1 MSSQQNNQQ
10 VSRAKILIVD
20 DTPTNIQ
27 VLAEILGQDYEIF
40 FSLSGSEGLS
50 MAEAQQPDIILLD
63 IMMPKMDGF
72 EVCQKLKENPV
83 TKNIPVIFITALNME
98 EDEAKG
104 FELGAVDYI
113 TKPIRPSVV
122 RARIKNHVE
131 LKRYRDYLENISMK
145 DGLTGVPNRRKMD
158 EYLEQEWKRSKR
170 KNKPISL
177 LMLDIDH
184 FKLYN
189 DNYGHS
195 QGDECL
201 KKIASA
207 IEKSLSRP
215 ADLAARFGGEEF
227 VCILPETDEQGAKVI
242 ARRVQKNI
250 KELSIPH
257 EYSPVDSLI
266 TLSIGIATTNPDESA
281 SQEDL
286 LNNAD
291 QMLYQ
296 AKNSGRN
303 LIQAVSI

>member
-1 MSSQQNNQQ
+1 MSKQSIQQHMQ
-10 VSRAKILIVD
+10 RPKIMVVD

-27 VLAEILGQDYEIF
+27 VLAEILGQEYEIF
-40 FSLSGSEGLS
+40 FALNGPEGLA

-72 EVCQKLKENPV
+72 EVCLKLKKNPL

-98 EDEAKG
+98 EDEARG
-104 FELGAVDYI
+104 LELGAVDYI

-122 RARIKNHVE
+122 RARVKNHVK

-145 DGLTGVPNRRKMD
+145 DGLTGVPNRRRMD

-170 KNKPISL
+170 KNKPMSL

-201 KKIASA
+201 KKVASA
-207 IEKSLSRP
+207 IEESLSRP
-215 ADLAARFGGEEF
+215 ADMVARFGGEEF
-227 VCILPETDEQGAKVI
+227 ACILPDTDEQGAKLI
-242 ARRVQKNI
+242 AKRVQENI
-250 KELSIPH
+250 KELNIPH
-257 EYSPVDSLI
+257 EYSPIDSLV
-266 TLSIGIATTNPDESA
+266 TLSIGIATTVPDESA
-281 SQEDL
+281 SVQKL
-286 LNNAD
+286 LKNAD
-291 QMLYQ
+291 QMLYK
-296 AKNSGRN
+296 AKKSGRN
-303 LIQAVSI
+303 QTQSIDI

>member
-1 MSSQQNNQQ
+1 MDRQQ
-10 VSRAKILIVD
+10 RPKILVVD

-27 VLAEILGQDYEIF
+27 VLAEILGQEYEIF
-40 FSLSGSEGLS
+40 FALNGPEGLA

-72 EVCQKLKENPV
+72 EVCLKLKKNPL

-98 EDEAKG
+98 EDEARG
-104 FELGAVDYI
+104 LELGAVDYI

-122 RARIKNHVE
+122 RARVKNHVE

-145 DGLTGVPNRRKMD
+145 DGLTGVPNRRRMD

-195 QGDECL
+195 EGDECL
-201 KKIASA
+201 KKVASA
-207 IEKSLSRP
+207 IEESLSRP
-215 ADLAARFGGEEF
+215 ADMTARFGGEEF
-227 VCILPETDEQGAKVI
+227 VCILPETDESGAKLI
-242 ARRVQKNI
+242 AQRVQENI
-250 KELSIPH
+250 KKMSIPH

-266 TLSIGIATTNPDESA
+266 TLSIGIATTIPDESA
-281 SQEDL
+281 SQQEL
-286 LNNAD
+286 LKNAD

-303 LIQAVSI
+303 QIQSASI

>member
-1 MSSQQNNQQ
+1 MSKQSNQQ
-10 VSRAKILIVD
+10 HKQRPKIMVVD

-27 VLAEILGQDYEIF
+27 VLAEILGQEYEIF
-40 FSLSGSEGLS
+40 FALNGMEGLA

-104 FELGAVDYI
+104 LELGAVDYI

-122 RARIKNHVE
+122 RARIKNHVK

-145 DGLTGVPNRRKMD
+145 DGLTGVPNRRRMD

-195 QGDECL
+195 EGDECL
-201 KKIASA
+201 KKVASA
-207 IEKSLSRP
+207 IEDSLSRP
-215 ADLAARFGGEEF
+215 ADMAARFGGEEF
-227 VCILPETDEQGAKVI
+227 ACILPETDEQGAKLI
-242 ARRVQKNI
+242 AKRVQENI
-250 KELSIPH
+250 KKMNIPH
-257 EYSPVDSLI
+257 EYSPIDSLV
-266 TLSIGIATTNPDESA
+266 TLSIGIAATVPDESA
-281 SQEDL
+281 TVQKFLKS
-286 LNNAD
+286 AD
-291 QMLYQ
+291 QMLYK
-296 AKNSGRN
+296 AKKSGRN
-303 LIQAVSI
+303 QTQSVFI